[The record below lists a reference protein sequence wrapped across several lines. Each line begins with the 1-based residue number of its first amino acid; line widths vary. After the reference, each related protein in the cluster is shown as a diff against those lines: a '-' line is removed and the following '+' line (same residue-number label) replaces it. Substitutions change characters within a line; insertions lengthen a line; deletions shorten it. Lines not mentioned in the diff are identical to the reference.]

1 MAHSTQRGPA
11 LPAEG
16 VASRGNMTMAD
27 IERVASGIPGL
38 DNLIEGGFW
47 PKSTIVILGSSGTG
61 KSTFAIQ
68 FLMEGI
74 EQGEQALYVTLEEP
88 PEQIMHEAELMG
100 FDMRKYYEKSLFFIH
115 LKGRN
120 FKKMIEEQLPQLVKA
135 RADYN
140 IKTRVVIDPM
150 TPVIWATAEKL
161 EQRELIGKLFYTLKE
176 LGVVLCTVEE
186 HAKPGET
193 IGEDVLLPIY
203 LSDGAIHLEYYPIG
217 GAFNRT
223 VKLLKMRGVHHGEGV
238 YPYLF
243 ARGVGIVVRSSPTQI
258 PEEQS
263 RSHVKTFDE
272 AIKTAEAMK
281 APTRVIERI
290 KRMQKHWDY
299 DYSPEEALQI
309 LFSSYGLKRGG

>member
-1 MAHSTQRGPA
+1 MAETQKIP
-11 LPAEG
+11 
-16 VASRGNMTMAD
+16 
-27 IERVASGIPGL
+27 SGIPGL
-38 DNLIEGGFW
+38 DDLIEGGYW
-47 PKSTIVILGSSGTG
+47 PRSTIVILGSSGTG

-74 EQGEQALYVTLEEP
+74 ENGEQALYVTLEEP
-88 PEQIMHEAELMG
+88 PEQIMREADLMG

-115 LKGRN
+115 LKGKN

-140 IKTRVVIDPM
+140 ISTRVVIDPM
-150 TPVIWATAEKL
+150 TPVIWATQDKL

-186 HAKPGET
+186 HARPGET

-223 VKLLKMRGVHHGEGV
+223 LKLIKMRGVHHGEGV

-243 ARGVGIVVRSSPTQI
+243 ARGMGIVVRASRVQI
-258 PEEQS
+258 PEEQG
-263 RSHVKTFDE
+263 RSHARVFDD
-272 AIKTAEAMK
+272 AIRTAEALK
-281 APTRVIERI
+281 APARVVEKIR
-290 KRMQKHWDY
+290 RMQKSWDY

-309 LFSSYGLKRGG
+309 IFSSYGLKRGS